1 MIYGLTHIQNDTGD
15 GLTMSWEII
24 TGLIVL
30 FGAIVSIGTIV
41 YKLSN
46 ILTKLESAVD
56 NLRETLA
63 TFNNNNSQDHDRI
76 FDMIDKIDR
85 RLTILETKFGFDYDD
100 HEPAR

>member
-30 FGAIVSIGTIV
+30 VGFIISIGTIV
-41 YKLSN
+41 YKLAN

-56 NLRETLA
+56 NLRETL
-63 TFNNNNSQDHDRI
+63 TKFNDNNSVEHDRI

-85 RLTILETKFGFDYDD
+85 RLTILETKFGFDYEDKQ
-100 HEPAR
+100 PAR

>member
-1 MIYGLTHIQNDTGD
+1 
-15 GLTMSWEII
+15 MSWEIV

-30 FGAIVSIGTIV
+30 VGAIISIGTIV
-41 YKLSN
+41 YKLAN

-63 TFNNNNSQDHDRI
+63 TFNNNNSSEHERI

-85 RLTILETKFGFDYDD
+85 RLTILETKFGFDYDER
-100 HEPAR
+100 EPAR